1 MGQHPAAETRSNS
14 DDEAGVPADEPARS
28 PLWRWGQHTLT
39 ALLLAAAVSLVVWY
53 LARPEDDKSVSDVEI
68 TASASGPAPKLG
80 REAPDFELQSLDGST
95 IKLSDLRGRGVW
107 ISFWASW
114 CPPCRAENPDIES
127 TYEKY
132 KDAGLAV
139 VAVNLGENPTT
150 VSGYVE
156 RTDLT
161 FPVGLDWTTG
171 VAATYRIVGIPSHY
185 FVDADGVLRYW
196 RIGALSREQMEEK
209 VESILP
215 AAASP
220 E

>member
-1 MGQHPAAETRSNS
+1 MGDQPSVETPSG
-14 DDEAGVPADEPARS
+14 DDTGRGPSADAARS
-28 PLWRWGQHTLT
+28 PIWRWGQHALT

-53 LARPEDDKSVSDVEI
+53 MARPEDDKSVFDVEI
-68 TASASGPAPKLG
+68 TASASGPAPKIG
-80 REAPDFELQSLDGST
+80 NPAPDFELQSLDGSV
-95 IKLSDLRGRGVW
+95 IKLSDLRGQGVW

-127 TYEKY
+127 IYLKY
-132 KDAGLAV
+132 RDDGLAI

-156 RTDLT
+156 RTGLT

-185 FVDADGVLRYW
+185 FVDPDGVLRYR

-209 VESILP
+209 VQSILP
-215 AAASP
+215 GALDP
-220 E
+220 